1 MVSSVLWL
9 AYSSVVLKNVRSIE
23 GRVKP
28 MSVKIVMVTSPNV
41 MISVLVCG
49 AVECTFGRSSQTKV
63 Y

>member
-1 MVSSVLWL
+1 VM
-9 AYSSVVLKNVRSIE
+9 KNVRSIE

-41 MISVLVCG
+41 MIFVLVCG